1 MGKFNKFAAVLAAV
15 STLAF
20 VPQPAAAAVSADQ
33 ASKLRQLDIMLMV
46 TGERCRT
53 TRDDFISDYGR
64 FSSRHLGTLNQAN
77 AQLWQQ
83 LAVRHGSGGAQRAL
97 DRLSTTM
104 ANDYRLGHPWLGCRE
119 LKMVARNL
127 ANVEGRATL
136 EEAADQ
142 LIARGRPSQIAHAQP

>member
-1 MGKFNKFAAVLAAV
+1 MRGSWVATALAAA
-15 STLAF
+15 SLGLAM
-20 VPQPAAAAVSADQ
+20 PAHAGAPMSGAE
-33 ASKLRQLDIMLMV
+33 KLRRLDIMLMV
-46 TGERCRT
+46 TGLRCRA

-64 FSSRHLGTLNQAN
+64 FTTRHLGMLNQAN
-77 AQLWQQ
+77 AELRQQ
-83 LAVRHGSGGAQRAL
+83 LATRYGTGGAQPAL

-127 ANVEGRATL
+127 TNVQGRETL

-142 LIARGRPSQIAHAQP
+142 LLVRKGSPQFAHGRR